1 MAADLG
7 PVVVTAPT
15 RDRLLRL
22 LRLLLMLERMLRL
35 LWSIDPGT
43 RIATPEVLYSEP
55 LVPPV
60 EYPSFFLLGGLIGGS
75 PLF

>member
-1 MAADLG
+1 MAVDLG
-7 PVVVTAPT
+7 PVVAPP

-22 LRLLLMLERMLRL
+22 LRLLLMLERILRRL
-35 LWSIDPGT
+35 CRIDPGT

-60 EYPSFFLLGGLIGGS
+60 EYPSFFFRGGLIGGS
-75 PLF
+75 PLL